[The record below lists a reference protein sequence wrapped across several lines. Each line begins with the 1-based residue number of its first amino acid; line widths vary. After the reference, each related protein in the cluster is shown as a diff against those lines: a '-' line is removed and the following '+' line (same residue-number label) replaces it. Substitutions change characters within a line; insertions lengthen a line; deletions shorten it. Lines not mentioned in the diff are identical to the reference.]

1 MKYTFKTFF
10 CGAGDCMFLIINDGE
25 HSMSIMVDCGQYKP
39 EIADFVINKLGGRID
54 YLIAT
59 HIDND
64 HIDGLVTM
72 LDTHKEISIK
82 HILYNCYQ
90 RVAGNRKAWSE
101 QMKDNVKKILG
112 ELPVVVD
119 MMNQNINE
127 VQAVTLA
134 ERILK
139 NEAWEKVWQREYIT
153 DESSPIILD
162 HEMGKIVFLSP
173 SKDALDKLDLKYR
186 KLFWQYLFKQK
197 KDNFDKE
204 ETIYEALMRLAEI
217 NDTEEIMEEDVSSS
231 KLNEA
236 TLKRY
241 AGDPLLKMTANN
253 IASIAF
259 LWEYEKHKVL
269 FMGDADPIQVAT
281 AIEKTYPNEEK
292 PIVFD
297 LIKVSHHG
305 SAHSMSLELMNVA
318 DSELYFFTGG
328 SKKAPSIQT
337 LGRIITTKLPK
348 GVSCREIRYNRP
360 NDLLKE
366 LISLPEEAK
375 NKLNFRIKENDNC
388 YEVSC

>member
-10 CGAGDCMFLIINDGE
+10 CGAGDCIFFILNDGE
-25 HSMSIMVDCGQYKP
+25 HTISFMVDCGQYKL
-39 EIADFVINKLGGRID
+39 EIAAFVMNELGGKID

-64 HIDGLVTM
+64 HIEGLATM
-72 LDTHKEISIK
+72 LDPHKEISIK

-90 RVAGNRKAWSE
+90 RVDANRNAWSE

-112 ELPVVVD
+112 EFPVVVD

-153 DESSPIILD
+153 DKSSPIILD
-162 HEMGKIVFLSP
+162 HEMGRIVFLSP

-186 KLFWQYLFKQK
+186 KLFWQYLYKQK
-197 KDNFDKE
+197 KEDFDKE
-204 ETIYEALMRLAEI
+204 ETIYEALMRVADI
-217 NDTEEIMEEDVSSS
+217 HDSEEIMEENVSNP
-231 KLNEA
+231 KINEA
-236 TLKRY
+236 TLKQC
-241 AGDPLLKMTANN
+241 AGEPLLKMTPNN
-253 IASIAF
+253 VASIAF
-259 LWEYEKHKVL
+259 VWEYKNHKVL
-269 FMGDADPIQVAT
+269 FMGDADPIQVAK
-281 AIEKTYPNEEK
+281 ALERTYPNEEK

-305 SAHSMSLELMNVA
+305 SAHGTSQDLMKVA

-348 GVSCREIRYNRP
+348 GVPYREIRYNRP

-375 NKLNFRIKENDNC
+375 TKLNFRIKENDNC

>member
-10 CGAGDCMFLIINDGE
+10 CGAGDCIFFIINDGE
-25 HSMSIMVDCGQYKP
+25 HRMSIMVDCGQYKP
-39 EIADFVINKLGGRID
+39 EIANFVMNELEGKID

-72 LDTHKEISIK
+72 LDSHKEISIK

-90 RVAGNRKAWSE
+90 RVADNRNAWSE
-101 QMKDNVKKILG
+101 QMIDNVKNIYG

-119 MMNQNINE
+119 MINQNINE

-134 ERILK
+134 ECILK
-139 NEAWEKVWQREYIT
+139 NEVWEKVWQREYIT

-162 HEMGKIVFLSP
+162 HEMGRIVFLSP
-173 SKDALDKLDLKYR
+173 SQDALDKLDLKYR
-186 KLFWQYLFKQK
+186 KLFWQYLYKQK
-197 KDNFDKE
+197 KEDFDKE
-204 ETIYEALMRLAEI
+204 ETIYEALMRVADI
-217 NDTEEIMEEDVSSS
+217 HDSEEMMEENVSNPEI
-231 KLNEA
+231 NEA
-236 TLKRY
+236 TLKRC
-241 AGDPLLKMTANN
+241 AGEPLLKMTPNN

-259 LWEYEKHKVL
+259 VWEYKNHKVL
-269 FMGDADPIQVAT
+269 FMGDADPIQVAK
-281 AIEKTYPNEEK
+281 AIERTYPNEEK

-305 SAHSMSLELMNVA
+305 SAHSTSQDLMKVA

-348 GVSCREIRYNRP
+348 GISCREIRYNRP

>member
-1 MKYTFKTFF
+1 MKYTFKTFL
-10 CGAGDCMFLIINDGE
+10 CEAGDCIFLILKDGE
-25 HSMSIMVDCGQYKP
+25 HTMSFMVDCGQYKP
-39 EIADFVINKLGGRID
+39 EIANFVMNELGGKID
-54 YLIAT
+54 YLIVT

-72 LDTHKEISIK
+72 LDSHKEISIK

-90 RVAGNRKAWSE
+90 RVADNRNAWSE
-101 QMKDNVKKILG
+101 QMKDNVKKIYG

-134 ERILK
+134 ECILK
-139 NEAWEKVWQREYIT
+139 NEAWKKVWQREYIT

-162 HEMGKIVFLSP
+162 HEMGRIVFLSP
-173 SKDALDKLDLKYR
+173 SKDALNKLDLKYR
-186 KLFWQYLFKQK
+186 KLFWQYLYKQK
-197 KDNFDKE
+197 KENFDKE
-204 ETIYEALMRLAEI
+204 ETIYEALMRIAEI
-217 NDTEEIMEEDVSSS
+217 QDTEEMVEENVNSPGIS
-231 KLNEA
+231 EA
-236 TLKRY
+236 TLRQH
-241 AGDPLLKMTANN
+241 AEDPLLKMTTNN

-259 LWEYEKHKVL
+259 VWEYKNDKVL
-269 FMGDADPIQVAT
+269 FMGDADPIQVAK
-281 AIEKTYPNEEK
+281 AIERTYPNEEK

-305 SAHSMSLELMNVA
+305 SAHSTSLDLMKVA

-348 GVSCREIRYNRP
+348 GISCREIRFNRP

-366 LISLPEEAK
+366 LIGLSEETK

>member
-1 MKYTFKTFF
+1 
-10 CGAGDCMFLIINDGE
+10 
-25 HSMSIMVDCGQYKP
+25 MVDCGQYKP
-39 EIADFVINKLGGRID
+39 EIANFVMNELGCKID

-101 QMKDNVKKILG
+101 QMKDNVKKVFG

-127 VQAVTLA
+127 VRAITLA
-134 ERILK
+134 ESILN
-139 NEAWEKVWQREYIT
+139 NEDWRKVWQREYIT

-162 HEMGKIVFLSP
+162 HEMGRIVFLSP

-186 KLFWQYLFKQK
+186 KFFWQYLFKQK
-197 KDNFDKE
+197 KDNLDKE

-217 NDTEEIMEEDVSSS
+217 QDPEEMMEENVSSS
-231 KLNEA
+231 EINEA
-236 TLKRY
+236 ALRQH
-241 AGDPLLKMTANN
+241 AGDPLLKMTVSN
-253 IASIAF
+253 IVSIAF
-259 LWEYEKHKVL
+259 IWEYKNHKIL

-281 AIEKTYPNEEK
+281 TIEKTYPNEEK

-305 SAHSMSLELMNVA
+305 SAHSMSQELMNVA

-337 LGRIITTKLPK
+337 LGRIITTPLPK
-348 GVSCREIRYNRP
+348 NISCREIRYNRP
-360 NDLLKE
+360 NNLLKK
-366 LISLPEEAK
+366 LLGLPEEAK
-375 NKLNFRIKENDNC
+375 NNLNFRIKENDNC

>member
-10 CGAGDCMFLIINDGE
+10 CGAGDCIFFIITDGE
-25 HSMSIMVDCGQYKP
+25 NSTSIMVDCGQYKP
-39 EIADFVINKLGGRID
+39 DINNFVINDLGGKID
-54 YLIAT
+54 YLIVT

-72 LDTHKEISIK
+72 LESHKEISIK

-90 RVAGNRKAWSE
+90 RVADNRNAWSK
-101 QMKDNVKKILG
+101 QMKDNVKKIYG

-119 MMNQNINE
+119 MMNQNIND

-134 ERILK
+134 ECILK
-139 NEAWEKVWQREYIT
+139 NKDWEKVWQREYIT

-162 HEMGKIVFLSP
+162 NDMGRIIFLSP

-186 KLFWQYLFKQK
+186 KLFWQYLYK
-197 KDNFDKE
+197 KKEEDFDKE
-204 ETIYEALMRLAEI
+204 ETIYEALMRIAKI
-217 NDTEEIMEEDVSSS
+217 HDSEEIMEENVSSPVI
-231 KLNEA
+231 NEA
-236 TLKRY
+236 TLRQY

-253 IASIAF
+253 VASIAF
-259 LWEYEKHKVL
+259 IWEYKNHKVL
-269 FMGDADPIQVAT
+269 FMGDADPSQVAT
-281 AIEKTYPNEEK
+281 AIEKIYPDEEK

-305 SAHSMSLELMNVA
+305 SAHSMSQDLINAA

-337 LGRIITTKLPK
+337 LGRIITPKLPN
-348 GVSCREIRYNRP
+348 GISCREIRYNRTNVTTFYYIEMP
-360 NDLLKE
+360 
-366 LISLPEEAK
+366 LILH
-375 NKLNFRIKENDNC
+375 
-388 YEVSC
+388 

>member
-10 CGAGDCMFLIINDGE
+10 CGAGDCIFFIINDGE
-25 HSMSIMVDCGQYKP
+25 HRMSIMVDCGQYKP
-39 EIADFVINKLGGRID
+39 EIADFVMNELGGKID

-64 HIDGLVTM
+64 HIEGLATM
-72 LDTHKEISIK
+72 LDPHKKISIK

-90 RVAGNRKAWSE
+90 RVDANRNAWSE

-153 DESSPIILD
+153 DKSSPIILD
-162 HEMGKIVFLSP
+162 HEMGRIVFLSP

-186 KLFWQYLFKQK
+186 KLFWQYLYKQK
-197 KDNFDKE
+197 KEDFDKE
-204 ETIYEALMRLAEI
+204 ETIYEALMRVADI
-217 NDTEEIMEEDVSSS
+217 HDSEEIMEENVSNP
-231 KLNEA
+231 KINEA
-236 TLKRY
+236 TLKQC
-241 AGDPLLKMTANN
+241 AGEPLLKMTPNN
-253 IASIAF
+253 VASIAF
-259 LWEYEKHKVL
+259 VWEYKNHKVL
-269 FMGDADPIQVAT
+269 FMGDADPIQVAK
-281 AIEKTYPNEEK
+281 AIKRTYPNEEK

-305 SAHSMSLELMNVA
+305 SAHSTSQDLMKVA
-318 DSELYFFTGG
+318 DSELFFFTGG

-337 LGRIITTKLPK
+337 LGRIITTKLST

>member
-10 CGAGDCMFLIINDGE
+10 CEAGDCIFFILDEGEYTINF
-25 HSMSIMVDCGQYKP
+25 MIDCGQYTP
-39 EIADFVINKLGGRID
+39 EIADFVMNELGGKID

-64 HIDGLVTM
+64 HIEGLATM
-72 LDTHKEISIK
+72 LDPHNEISIK

-90 RVAGNRKAWSE
+90 RVADKRNAWSE
-101 QMKDNVKKILG
+101 QMKDNVKNIYR
-112 ELPVVVD
+112 ELPVVLD
-119 MMNQNINE
+119 MINQNINE

-139 NEAWEKVWQREYIT
+139 NEVWEKVWQREYIT
-153 DESSPIILD
+153 DKSSPIILD
-162 HEMGKIVFLSP
+162 HEMGRIVFLSP

-186 KLFWQYLFKQK
+186 KLFWQYLYKQK
-197 KDNFDKE
+197 KEDFDKE
-204 ETIYEALMRLAEI
+204 ETIYEALMRVADI
-217 NDTEEIMEEDVSSS
+217 QDSEEMMEENVSTSEI
-231 KLNEA
+231 NEA
-236 TLKRY
+236 TLKQC
-241 AGDPLLKMTANN
+241 AGEPILKMTPNN
-253 IASIAF
+253 VASIAF
-259 LWEYEKHKVL
+259 VWEYKNHKVL
-269 FMGDADPIQVAT
+269 FMGDADPIQVAN
-281 AIEKTYPNEEK
+281 AIESTYPNEEK

-305 SAHSMSLELMNVA
+305 SAHSTSLDLMKVA

-348 GVSCREIRYNRP
+348 GISCREIRYNRP

-366 LISLPEEAK
+366 LVSLPEEAK

>member
-1 MKYTFKTFF
+1 MKYTFKTFL
-10 CGAGDCMFLIINDGE
+10 CEAGDCIFLILKDGE
-25 HSMSIMVDCGQYKP
+25 HTMSFMVDCGQYKP
-39 EIADFVINKLGGRID
+39 EIANFVMNELGGKID
-54 YLIAT
+54 YLIVT

-72 LDTHKEISIK
+72 LDSHKEISIK

-90 RVAGNRKAWSE
+90 RVADNRNAWSE
-101 QMKDNVKKILG
+101 QMKDNVKKIYG

-134 ERILK
+134 ECILK
-139 NEAWEKVWQREYIT
+139 NEAWKKVWQREYIT

-162 HEMGKIVFLSP
+162 HEMGRIVFLSP
-173 SKDALDKLDLKYR
+173 SKDALNKLDLKYR
-186 KLFWQYLFKQK
+186 KLFWQYLYKQK
-197 KDNFDKE
+197 KENFDKE
-204 ETIYEALMRLAEI
+204 ETIYEALMRIAEI
-217 NDTEEIMEEDVSSS
+217 QDTEEMVEENVNSPGIS
-231 KLNEA
+231 EA
-236 TLKRY
+236 TLRQH
-241 AGDPLLKMTANN
+241 AEDPLLKMTTNN

-259 LWEYEKHKVL
+259 VWEYKNDKVL
-269 FMGDADPIQVAT
+269 FMGDADPIQVAK
-281 AIEKTYPNEEK
+281 AIERTYPNEEK

-305 SAHSMSLELMNVA
+305 SAHSTSLDLMKVA

-348 GVSCREIRYNRP
+348 GISCREIRFNRP

-366 LISLPEEAK
+366 LIGLSEETQ